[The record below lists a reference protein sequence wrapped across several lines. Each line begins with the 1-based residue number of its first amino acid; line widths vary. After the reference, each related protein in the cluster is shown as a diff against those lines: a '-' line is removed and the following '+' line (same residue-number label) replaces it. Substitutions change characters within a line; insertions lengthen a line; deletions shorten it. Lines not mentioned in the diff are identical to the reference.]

1 MTGFGAIPRPLRRVV
16 LEAAYRL
23 RLRLLRLTG
32 LPTSGVKVMLF
43 NQDGELLL
51 IRNSYGRRDL
61 WVFPGG
67 GIARGEPAEAA
78 ARREVREEVGCEA
91 ANLRYLSTH
100 LSADEGKR
108 DTIHLFAADAVGAVV
123 TDGVEVAEARFFP
136 LDALPPSIS
145 DAALRRISE
154 YRGEEEARGAW

>member
-1 MTGFGAIPRPLRRVV
+1 MIGFGAIPRPLRRLV
-16 LEAAYRL
+16 LETAYRL

-108 DTIHLFAADAVGAVV
+108 DTIHLFTADAVGAVV
-123 TDGVEVAEARFFP
+123 TDGVEVEEARFFP
-136 LDALPPSIS
+136 LDALPPAIS
-145 DAALRRISE
+145 EAALRRISE